1 MFKFLAYYFGI
12 LFFLKG
18 FGIGE
23 DEKKDKD

>member
-23 DEKKDKD
+23 DNKKDTD